1 MTSMNTDLQER
12 LRRLPGVDAVLAALA
27 PDPLPA
33 SPKWVTVLV
42 RRELEEA
49 REFLRRG
56 GGEGPFDPG
65 AFGAPAMARQVRARF
80 LELVSPS
87 PETVIN
93 ATGVLIHTNLGRSPL
108 SGPAIARMVAVAG
121 SYSDLEFDLE
131 GGERGS
137 RQEHVRELLGILTG
151 AEDAM
156 VVNNNAAAVL
166 LALAATARGR
176 EVVISRGELVE
187 IGGSFRIPEILEQSG
202 ARLRE
207 VGTTNRTHL
216 RDFESAIGPGT
227 GLLLRVH
234 ASNFRI
240 EGFTAEVSLEE
251 LTALGKKAGIP
262 VLVDLGSGALLDVTP
277 AGVRPEPLVRDVV
290 SAGPDL
296 VTLSGDKLLG
306 GPQAGIVLGT
316 REAVGRLR
324 GHPLARA
331 LRVDKLLLAALQ
343 ATLAAYLDEEGARR
357 EVPVLSM
364 LFEAP
369 EAVRARAERLA
380 EGLRAGLAE
389 PALQVMVEDGTAV
402 VGGGTLPLEGL
413 RTSVVVLDPR
423 PHTTAAR
430 LERAMRHVRPAL
442 LGRIQEDRVLLD
454 LRTVTGTEEGSI
466 PDLVREAWAAAT
478 GKGEKACSSR
488 S

>member
-1 MTSMNTDLQER
+1 
-12 LRRLPGVDAVLAALA
+12 
-27 PDPLPA
+27 
-33 SPKWVTVLV
+33 
-42 RRELEEA
+42 
-49 REFLRRG
+49 
-56 GGEGPFDPG
+56 
-65 AFGAPAMARQVRARF
+65 MARRVRASF
-80 LELVSPS
+80 LDLVSPS

-108 SGPAIARMVAVAG
+108 SRAAIARMVAVAG
-121 SYSDLEFDLE
+121 SYSDLEFQLDQ
-131 GGERGS
+131 GERGS
-137 RQEHVRELLGILTG
+137 RQEHVQELLRILTG

-176 EVVISRGELVE
+176 EVE

-207 VGTTNRTHL
+207 VGTTNRTHR
-216 RDFESAIGPGT
+216 RDFEQAIGPET

-234 ASNFRI
+234 ASNYRI
-240 EGFTAEVSLEE
+240 EGFTAQVSLEE
-251 LTALGKKAGIP
+251 LIALGRKSGIP
-262 VLVDLGSGALLDVTP
+262 VLVDLGSGALLDVSA

-290 SAGPDL
+290 SSGADL

-306 GPQAGIVLGT
+306 GPQAGIILGT
-316 REAVGRLR
+316 RTAVGRLR
-324 GHPLARA
+324 GHPLART

-343 ATLAAYLDEEGARR
+343 ATLAAYLDEDAARR
-357 EVPVLSM
+357 EVPVLAM
-364 LFEAP
+364 LFEPP
-369 EAVRARAERLA
+369 EAVRARAERLVQS
-380 EGLRAGLAE
+380 LRAGLPD
-389 PALQVMVEDGTAV
+389 PAPQLRVEEGKAA

-413 RTSVVVLDPR
+413 STSVVVLDPR

-430 LERAMRHVRPAL
+430 FERALRNVRPAL
-442 LGRIQEDRVLLD
+442 LGRIREDCVLLD
-454 LRTVTGTEEGSI
+454 LRTVTGAEEGLI
-466 PDLVREAWAAAT
+466 PDLVREAWSSAT